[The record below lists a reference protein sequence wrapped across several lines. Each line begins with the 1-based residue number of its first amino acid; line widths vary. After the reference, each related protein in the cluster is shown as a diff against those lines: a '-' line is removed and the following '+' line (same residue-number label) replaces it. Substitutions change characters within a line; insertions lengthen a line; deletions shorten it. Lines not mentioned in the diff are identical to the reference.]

1 MIDEMQDILTD
12 NIPIMEEC
20 LSHANP
26 MHRRKYYAGTPK
38 AAEGSLG
45 FYWERSTRAEWAI
58 PCDRHKPRHW
68 NILHE
73 GNIGLKGLV
82 CEKCGKRINPYHD
95 DAQWVRTNEGDYEFE
110 GYRVPQIMVPIHQG
124 EEEWKIL
131 LDKREKYSPSQF
143 YNEVLALFSAA
154 GDKPLSEAE
163 LKRCCKSEINITE
176 KESIDKYKRLAT
188 MYEVF
193 AGIDWGCHDEKTR
206 ILTEGGF
213 KYFKDLTDE
222 DRVAQF
228 DKDTRRM
235 SFVRPEVRTVRDWD
249 GDLIHFRGKSTD
261 MMLTPTH
268 RMLISTHAKPEWRVE
283 DAGTVSKLSNFNV
296 VDQLGWGGKERD
308 SFILPGQPVSP
319 GYSGANPKTLSMDTW
334 LEFLGYYLSEG
345 GLCFARKRGRK
356 RPSCVKMSQRWT
368 TNPEQT
374 WKMFQCLEATA
385 LRFTQFPNPKT
396 GDINWTIYGK
406 QLWAWIRDQVGET
419 SAEKRIPRE
428 FFRLSSRQLRI
439 LFDAMMLG
447 DGSVDSRPGCRSGN
461 YTSTSLGLCE
471 DFQELCIRLG
481 FRSTLSLHKPA
492 VGNRK
497 TRYRVSWAVGHE
509 RKGLSKRYSKIE
521 TVPYSGKVYCC
532 KVPTGFI
539 VTERNGRIA
548 YQGNTGTM
556 SYTVLFL
563 ASYFGG
569 DRLKVFYCKRFIGQE
584 ADPVYQLTEIIKI
597 LQEYKVNVAGVD
609 WGFGHVQNTR
619 IAQDLV
625 GECHVAKCYYSANP
639 KHKIYLNPG
648 VDRFTLH
655 RTEMM
660 AGMFNIL
667 KMDAIDLP
675 RWEAFKPF
683 AADFLSI
690 ISDYNVNLRM
700 TVYDHPPT
708 KPDDSF
714 HALLYCTVA
723 SFILFP
729 REDLLGMPSIPQIS
743 D

>member
-1 MIDEMQDILTD
+1 MQENPERPRIADQLGLKNDAGTVDYKEVFERGFDRFSGAARRSGTSVILPTEWIEFAVQLYLKELHKFVAFPFTDRRYLKQIINSSAKNIIFLFGRQCEKSTSLGNICLTHCCLIPSIHVLYVAPTAPQTKVFSRDRLAEPVEISPKLKQFTSKHLPWNIFEKTFINQAKIILRYSYLTADRIRGIAADILMLDEVQDILTD

-20 LSHANP
+20 LSHANEA
-26 MHRRKYYAGTPK
+26 HRRKYFAGTPK

-45 FYWERSTRAEWAI
+45 FYWDRSTRAEWAI
-58 PCDRHKPRHW
+58 PCDRHKPRYW

-73 GNIGLKGLV
+73 SNIGLEGLI
-82 CEKCGKRINPYHD
+82 CAKCGKRINPYHD
-95 DAQWVRTNEGDYEFE
+95 DAQWVRTNEGEYEFE

-124 EEEWKIL
+124 EDEWKIL

-154 GDKPLSEAE
+154 GDKPITEAE

-176 KESIDKYKRLAT
+176 KESVEKYKRLAA

-193 AGIDWGCHDEKTR
+193 AGIDWG
-206 ILTEGGF
+206 
-213 KYFKDLTDE
+213 
-222 DRVAQF
+222 
-228 DKDTRRM
+228 
-235 SFVRPEVRTVRDWD
+235 
-249 GDLIHFRGKSTD
+249 
-261 MMLTPTH
+261 
-268 RMLISTHAKPEWRVE
+268 
-283 DAGTVSKLSNFNV
+283 
-296 VDQLGWGGKERD
+296 
-308 SFILPGQPVSP
+308 
-319 GYSGANPKTLSMDTW
+319 
-334 LEFLGYYLSEG
+334 
-345 GLCFARKRGRK
+345 
-356 RPSCVKMSQRWT
+356 
-368 TNPEQT
+368 
-374 WKMFQCLEATA
+374 
-385 LRFTQFPNPKT
+385 
-396 GDINWTIYGK
+396 
-406 QLWAWIRDQVGET
+406 
-419 SAEKRIPRE
+419 
-428 FFRLSSRQLRI
+428 
-439 LFDAMMLG
+439 
-447 DGSVDSRPGCRSGN
+447 
-461 YTSTSLGLCE
+461 
-471 DFQELCIRLG
+471 
-481 FRSTLSLHKPA
+481 
-492 VGNRK
+492 
-497 TRYRVSWAVGHE
+497 
-509 RKGLSKRYSKIE
+509 
-521 TVPYSGKVYCC
+521 
-532 KVPTGFI
+532 
-539 VTERNGRIA
+539 
-548 YQGNTGTM
+548 TGTQ

-625 GECHVAKCYYSANP
+625 GECHVAKCYYAANP

-675 RWEAFKPF
+675 RWADFKPF